1 MGITKARK
9 VDKIEVL
16 ENGCVCVRTRNSII
30 ENGNEIAFSYE
41 RKVIEPGS
49 DFRDEEPMVSA
60 ICALVHTQEIMNAY
74 QLISKGV

>member
-1 MGITKARK
+1 MGITKSRK

-16 ENGCVCVRTRNSII
+16 ENGCVCVRVRNSII
-30 ENGNEIAFSYE
+30 EDGNELAFSYE

-49 DFRDEEPMVSA
+49 NFKDEESRVAA
-60 ICALVHTQEIMNAY
+60 ICTLVHTPEIINAY